1 MLGIIIRYRYSGA
14 LLLFLAASW
23 APLTLEPFS
32 PLHGDSKMVRHF
44 MKVSI
49 VAEKF
54 TKMLEMRETK
64 IEQIIILDDPSFY
77 IIAYYSAIIDPA
89 IKCLTN
95 LESPWMGLQGF
106 GVIWAPEAT

>member
-23 APLTLEPFS
+23 VPLTSEPFS

-64 IEQIIILDDPSFY
+64 IEQIIILNDLY
-77 IIAYYSAIIDPA
+77 RIIIHNTV
-89 IKCLTN
+89 IKLNT
-95 LESPWMGLQGF
+95 GLVCKHIYCF
-106 GVIWAPEAT
+106 